1 MSANKIPSKSAKIG
15 GKVSVGARATKIA
28 RAAGGGAK
36 KAAIVARDGAQV
48 GIAVSAEFA
57 KKTATYLDV
66 KAREAL
72 DKEFA
77 KAEPAALE
85 QLARLRAANPDAT
98 PGEIVALLDTEFNA
112 TASTKKASSTA
123 FTTAATTYVLT
134 LNAIHGDYVRN
145 ENRRWALVYLLLA
158 ADSNVARYGVQVGA
172 LVLSFASKRFA
183 AVAGAI
189 AVATNL
195 LGKSKAKVAWL
206 GPLAKLAG
214 ITKPGRI
221 GGTRLVSMA
230 SRRILGDPP
239 AAWPDSK

>member
-1 MSANKIPSKSAKIG
+1 
-15 GKVSVGARATKIA
+15 
-28 RAAGGGAK
+28 
-36 KAAIVARDGAQV
+36 VARDGAQAGLEV
-48 GIAVSAEFA
+48 TGEFA
-57 KKTATYLDV
+57 RKSATYLDA

-77 KAEPAALE
+77 KAQPAALE
-85 QLARLRAANPDAT
+85 QLARLRTANPDAT

-112 TASTKKASSTA
+112 TSATKRTSSTS
-123 FTTAATTYVLT
+123 FTSVATTYVLT
-134 LNAIHGDYVRN
+134 LNAIHGDHVRN

-158 ADSNVARYGVQVGA
+158 ADSNVAKYVVQVGA

-183 AVAGAI
+183 AIAGAV
-189 AVATNL
+189 AVITNL
-195 LGKSKAKVAWL
+195 LGKGKAKVSWL

-214 ITKPGRI
+214 ITNPGRI
-221 GGTRLVSMA
+221 GATRLVSMA